1 MTQIAFNTEITV
13 EDKYREFD
21 INPLVHANIIEE
33 RVLGGYA
40 HELIVNIDAAEVD
53 DKSDVSPYQN
63 GDDLLSRLDDQTIE
77 FLKDEAVKNY
87 N

>member
-21 INPLVHANIIEE
+21 INLLVHANVIEE
-33 RVLGGYA
+33 RALGYPT
-40 HELIVNIDAAEVD
+40 ELIVNIDAAEID
-53 DKSDVSPYQN
+53 DLSDVTPYQN

>member
-1 MTQIAFNTEITV
+1 MTQLTFKSEVTV

-21 INPLVHANIIEE
+21 IGLLVFANIVEDKA
-33 RVLGGYA
+33 LGYPT
-40 HELIVNIDAAEVD
+40 ELIVNLEAVEVD
-53 DKSDVSPYQN
+53 DYRDVTPYQN
-63 GDDLLSRLDDQTIE
+63 GDDIISRLDDQTIE